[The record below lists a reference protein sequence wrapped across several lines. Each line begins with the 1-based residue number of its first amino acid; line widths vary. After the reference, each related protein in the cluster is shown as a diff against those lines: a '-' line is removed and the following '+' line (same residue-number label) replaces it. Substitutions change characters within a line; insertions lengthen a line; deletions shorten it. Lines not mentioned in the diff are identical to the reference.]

1 MHVTLQQLKLF
12 HAVVK
17 HGGFTRAAQEMHLTQ
32 PAVSIQIKR
41 LEDHI
46 GLPLFEHVG
55 RKTHMTLAGR
65 ELFDAC
71 SDVIERLDSLA
82 ATIDSLKGEISGPL
96 RISVVTTA
104 KYFLPH
110 LLGAFVQEYPKVNPS
125 LTVTNRAN
133 VLQRLEDNLDDVVIM
148 GQVPEGMKVEAFPF
162 LENVLVVVAPPD
174 HPYADGRLVTLEQLA
189 RERMLVR
196 EEGSGT
202 RIAMGKLFASRNLT
216 PTFHMEL
223 GSSEAIKQGVMAKL
237 GVAVLSLH
245 SLHLE
250 LSMGRIAMLN
260 VEGFPQRRPWYAVYN
275 HGKRH
280 TLAVTRFIQFL
291 TEKGSEAAV
300 APIRDSMESQ

>member
-17 HGGFTRAAQEMHLTQ
+17 HGGFTRAANEMHLTQ

-41 LEDHI
+41 LEDHV

-55 RKTHMTLAGR
+55 RKMHMTLAGR
-65 ELFDAC
+65 ELYAAC
-71 SDVIERLDSLA
+71 SDILERLDA
-82 ATIDSLKGEISGPL
+82 FVGTIDSLKGEVSGPL

-110 LLGAFVQEYPKVNPS
+110 LLGAFVQDYPKVNPF

-148 GQVPEGMKVEAFPF
+148 GQVPVGMKVEAIPF

-174 HPYADGRLVTLEQLA
+174 HPFADGRLVTLAELA
-189 RERMLVR
+189 AERMLVR

-202 RIAMGKLFASRNLT
+202 RIAMGKLFEEHGLS

-237 GVAVLSLH
+237 GIAVLSLH

-250 LSMGRIAMLN
+250 LTMGRIAMLN

-275 HGKRH
+275 KGKRH
-280 TLAVTRFIQFL
+280 SLAVTRFIDFL
-291 TEKGSEAAV
+291 MEKGAESALN
-300 APIRDSMESQ
+300 PIRENLER